1 MISEKRFLRRFQE
14 SDFLHDFKRSPVTIV
29 SFAVV
34 VVLFLLAVFAELV
47 APTNPFD
54 VGSLNLMNGF
64 TPPMQP
70 NAFTGEVFPLGA
82 DDQGRDL
89 LSAIIFGLR
98 VSLFVGL
105 TAVILA
111 MVLGVSLGLLA
122 GYRGGW
128 VDSLI
133 MRAADIQVTFPSI
146 LIAMLIFGV
155 ARGLLPPS
163 MRNELAI
170 SVLIIS
176 IGLSEW
182 VPFARTVRGTTLVEK
197 EKEYVQA
204 ARLIGLSSGQIML
217 RHILPNVLSPVLVIA
232 TITLALAIIAEATLS
247 FLGVGAPPTEPSLG
261 TLIRIGQDFLFS
273 GEWWILFFPA
283 ATLLALSLSVN
294 LLGDWLR
301 DILNP
306 RLK

>member
-70 NAFTGEVFPLGA
+70 NAFTGEVFPLGT

-163 MRNELAI
+163 MRDELAI

-247 FLGVGAPPTEPSLG
+247 FLGVGAAPTEPSLG